1 VKESGSSKEDSSM
14 NIHRRLFQLAKDVH
28 GFLPGVALL
37 SFLITIVVIFQMYFL
52 SLIISEVFMTSE
64 FNNQQWLYLLLLCII
79 LRSALLWIRERFAQK
94 QAVKIKSSMRLRLLD
109 DIMNLGTSFTHTG
122 KTGAII
128 ASVSEGVEKLDDYFT
143 RYIPSVIHIMILP
156 AVIIV
161 FTFYFDWPSGLIML
175 ITGPLILFFMALI
188 GTHAKKLTEKQ
199 WYAMSRLSSH
209 FLDVLQGLKT
219 LKIFGMSG
227 RESGH
232 VYDSSNRFRIVTME
246 VLKVAFM
253 SGMVLELA
261 ASISIAIVAVQV
273 GIRLIEG
280 MMVFQAGLFVLLLAP
295 EFYLPFRTLG
305 LHHHAGMEGSAAAV
319 EIFNI
324 TGKVNVNNSN
334 RHKSFSYG
342 KELSVVCE
350 NIHYTYPETR
360 QHVLHGLYCHL
371 QPGTLTAVVGPTG
384 TGKTTFAHLL
394 LGYLQPDKGRL
405 LINNMPMNEMDMD
418 QWQKNVAYVPQHPH
432 FFNGS
437 LLDNLLLANPSASA
451 KQVEDAAIE
460 AGAHH
465 FISNLPNG
473 YHTMLTDNA
482 ARLSGGEQQRL
493 AIARALLKNAPLL
506 ILDEPTS
513 NLDPE
518 SEQLVEEATS
528 RIVEGR
534 TTLVI
539 AHRLKTVKNAHN
551 ILVFSNGIV
560 AESGKHSELIRQD
573 GIYAGYLSA
582 LGKVPKEN

>member
-1 VKESGSSKEDSSM
+1 VKETRSSKEASSM
-14 NIHRRLFQLAKDVH
+14 NIHRRLFQLAKDVR

-52 SLIISEVFMTSE
+52 SQIIAEVFMTAE
-64 FNNQQWLYLLLLCII
+64 FNNQHWLYLLLLCII
-79 LRSALLWIRERFAQK
+79 LRSLLLWIRERFAQQ
-94 QAVKIKSSMRLRLLD
+94 QAVRIKSSMRKGLLD
-109 DIMNLGTSFTHTG
+109 DILNLGTSFTHTG

-128 ASVSEGVEKLDDYFT
+128 ASVSEGIEKLDDYYT
-143 RYIPSVIHIMILP
+143 RYIPSVIHIIILP
-156 AVIIV
+156 AVIIL

-188 GTHAKKLTEKQ
+188 GIQAKKLTQKQ
-199 WYAMSRLSSH
+199 WHAMSRLSSH

-219 LKIFGMSG
+219 LKIFGMSR

-246 VLKVAFM
+246 VLKVAFL

-261 ASISIAIVAVQV
+261 ASISIAMVAVQV

-280 MMVFQAGLFVLLLAP
+280 MMVFQTGLFVLLLAP

-305 LHHHAGMEGSAAAV
+305 LHHHAGMEGSAAASD
-319 EIFNI
+319 IFNI
-324 TGKVNVNNSN
+324 TGKIIRNDTN
-334 RHKSFSYG
+334 RNKPFISG
-342 KELSVVCE
+342 KEISIVCE

-360 QHVLHGLYCHL
+360 QHVLKGLQCHI

-394 LGYLQPDKGRL
+394 LGYLQPDSGRF

-418 QWQKNVAYVPQHPH
+418 QWQQNVAYVPQHPH

-437 LLDNLLLANPSASA
+437 LLDNLLLANPSAST
-451 KQVEDAAIE
+451 KQVEEAAIE

-465 FISNLPNG
+465 FISHLPNG

-518 SEQLVEEATS
+518 SEQLVSEATS

-560 AESGKHSELIRQD
+560 AESGKHSELIRKD
-573 GIYAGYLSA
+573 GIYAGYLTA
-582 LGKVPKEN
+582 LGKAL

>member
-1 VKESGSSKEDSSM
+1 VKETRSSKEASSM
-14 NIHRRLFQLAKDVH
+14 NIHRRLFQLAKDVR

-52 SLIISEVFMTSE
+52 SQIIAEVFMTAE
-64 FNNQQWLYLLLLCII
+64 FNNQHWLYLLLLCII
-79 LRSALLWIRERFAQK
+79 LRSLLLWIRERFAQQ
-94 QAVKIKSSMRLRLLD
+94 QAVRIKSSMRKGLLD
-109 DIMNLGTSFTHTG
+109 DILNLGTSFTHTG

-128 ASVSEGVEKLDDYFT
+128 ASVSEGIEKLDDYFT
-143 RYIPSVIHIMILP
+143 RYIPSVIHIIILP
-156 AVIIV
+156 AVIIL

-188 GTHAKKLTEKQ
+188 GIQAKKLTQKQ
-199 WYAMSRLSSH
+199 WHAMSRLSSH

-219 LKIFGMSG
+219 LKIFGMSR

-246 VLKVAFM
+246 VLKVAFL

-261 ASISIAIVAVQV
+261 ASISIAMVAVQV

-280 MMVFQAGLFVLLLAP
+280 MMVFQTGLFVLLLAP

-305 LHHHAGMEGSAAAV
+305 LHHHAGMEGSAAASD
-319 EIFNI
+319 IFNI
-324 TGKVNVNNSN
+324 TGKIIRNDTN
-334 RHKSFSYG
+334 RNKPFISG
-342 KELSVVCE
+342 KEISIVCE

-360 QHVLHGLYCHL
+360 QHVLKGLQCHI

-394 LGYLQPDKGRL
+394 LGYLQPDSGRF

-418 QWQKNVAYVPQHPH
+418 QWQQNVAYVPQHPH

-437 LLDNLLLANPSASA
+437 LLDNLLLANPSAST
-451 KQVEDAAIE
+451 KQVEEAAIE

-465 FISNLPNG
+465 FISHLPNG

-518 SEQLVEEATS
+518 SEQLVSEATS

-560 AESGKHSELIRQD
+560 AESGKHSELIRKD
-573 GIYAGYLSA
+573 GIYAGYLTA
-582 LGKVPKEN
+582 LGKAL

>member
-188 GTHAKKLTEKQ
+188 GIQAKKLTQKQ
-199 WYAMSRLSSH
+199 WHAMSRLSSH

-219 LKIFGMSG
+219 LKIFGMSK

-232 VYDSSNRFRIVTME
+232 VYESSNRFRIVTME
-246 VLKVAFM
+246 VLKVAFL

-261 ASISIAIVAVQV
+261 ASISIAMVAVQV

-280 MMVFQAGLFVLLLAP
+280 MMVFQTGLFVLLLAP

-305 LHHHAGMEGSAAAV
+305 LHHHAGMEGSAAAS

-324 TGKVNVNNSN
+324 TGKSNS
-334 RHKSFSYG
+334 REYKPFFSG
-342 KELSVVCE
+342 NEISIVCE
-350 NIHYTYPETR
+350 NIHYTYPETQ
-360 QHVLHGLYCHL
+360 QHVLKGLNCHL

-394 LGYLQPDKGRL
+394 LGYLQADRGRL
-405 LINNMPMNEMDMD
+405 LINNMSMNDMDMK
-418 QWQKNVAYVPQHPH
+418 QWQQNVTYVPQHPH
-432 FFNGS
+432 FFNGT
-437 LLDNLLLANPSASA
+437 LLDNLLMASPTA
-451 KQVEDAAIE
+451 SSQQIEDAAME

-465 FISNLPNG
+465 FISHLPNG
-473 YHTMLTDNA
+473 YNTMLTDNA
-482 ARLSGGEQQRL
+482 ARLSGGEKQRL

-506 ILDEPTS
+506 IFDEPTS

-518 SEQLVEEATS
+518 SEQILAEATI
-528 RIVEGR
+528 RMVEGR

-551 ILVFSNGIV
+551 ILVLINGIV
-560 AESGKHSELIRQD
+560 AESGKHSELIRQN
-573 GIYAGYLSA
+573 GIYAGYLSS
-582 LGKVPKEN
+582 LGKTT